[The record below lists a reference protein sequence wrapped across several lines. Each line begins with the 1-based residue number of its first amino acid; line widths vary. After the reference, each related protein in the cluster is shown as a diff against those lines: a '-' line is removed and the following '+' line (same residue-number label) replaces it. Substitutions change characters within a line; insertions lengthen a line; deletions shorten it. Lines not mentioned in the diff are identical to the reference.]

1 MAVHA
6 SHPAVI
12 KRLRRA
18 HGHLARVLDMIES
31 GRPCPE
37 VAQQMVAV
45 ESALRRAREVFVT
58 DHLEHCLLDAVRC
71 GRPEEGLAEVRA
83 LFGVVKGR

>member
-1 MAVHA
+1 MSAHA
-6 SHPAVI
+6 SHPAVV

-58 DHLEHCLLDAVRC
+58 DHLEHCLLDAVRN
-71 GRPEEGLAEVRA
+71 GRPEDGLAEVRA

>member
-1 MAVHA
+1 MSVHA
-6 SHPAVI
+6 SHPAIV

-58 DHLEHCLLDAVRC
+58 DHLEHCLLDAVRN
-71 GRPEEGLAEVRA
+71 GRPEDGLAEVRA

>member
-1 MAVHA
+1 MGRHE
-6 SHPAVI
+6 SHPAVLN
-12 KRLRRA
+12 RLRRA
-18 HGHLARVLDMIES
+18 HGHLASVLEMIEDD
-31 GRPCPE
+31 RPCAE

-58 DHLEHCLLDAVRC
+58 DHLEHCLLDAVR
-71 GRPEEGLAEVRA
+71 GGDPAAGVAEVRA